1 VLTPVHLDSLAPASR
16 RLLAALARRPWAG
29 DFYLAGSAALALYLA
44 HRPVVGLDLM
54 SATSRLASSDRRDLL
69 ADLLALDPGF
79 TVETARDGYLSAR
92 SGAGVPLR
100 LYHYP
105 YPLADPLAGA
115 AGVAVT
121 SPVDL
126 GLMKIAA
133 IISRGTRRDYLDLH
147 VLRAGGGSWEEVVR
161 SGRLVAS
168 GRVVACGRAGGCASA
183 GRREHGAAWM
193 RGGGERG
200 EVVVGAAGAGR
211 PGARSGFLV
220 DGGRPPLYRAALDH
234 RRSLGIRWD
243 ARPSKAPGHPAPA
256 AGEPSTPL
264 KKKENGQTSNLA
276 SRDSRPVL
284 GGGAK
289 GMDAAAVAGTDGRS
303 REPSPPIRP
312 GGPHGGRPGSGPG
325 ATDRGTLVLRSGRRP
340 CRPVGGD
347 RTNGRP
353 PRWAAATE
361 PWHPRLA

>member
-147 VLRAGGGSWEEVVR
+147 VLCRHLPLADLLARAGEKFGHVRDFPLQALKGLADLEQAPEEPLPELAAVVSWEEVV
-161 SGRLVAS
+161 GWV
-168 GRVVACGRAGGCASA
+168 
-183 GRREHGAAWM
+183 
-193 RGGGERG
+193 RG
-200 EVVVGAAGAGR
+200 EVRRLTRERVG
-211 PGARSGFLV
+211 
-220 DGGRPPLYRAALDH
+220 
-234 RRSLGIRWD
+234 LG
-243 ARPSKAPGHPAPA
+243 
-256 AGEPSTPL
+256 
-264 KKKENGQTSNLA
+264 
-276 SRDSRPVL
+276 
-284 GGGAK
+284 
-289 GMDAAAVAGTDGRS
+289 
-303 REPSPPIRP
+303 
-312 GGPHGGRPGSGPG
+312 
-325 ATDRGTLVLRSGRRP
+325 
-340 CRPVGGD
+340 
-347 RTNGRP
+347 
-353 PRWAAATE
+353 
-361 PWHPRLA
+361 